1 MKDYRGKDKD
11 SAKKLQSNIILPI
24 SILIPSNSQT
34 SIVVVSI
41 NNIDFLTNEF
51 TVIQQQEFEYTQTRI
66 LTVKF
71 RIRILY

>member
-24 SILIPSNSQT
+24 SILILSNSQT

-41 NNIDFLTNEF
+41 NNIDFLTDEF
-51 TVIQQQEFEYTQTRI
+51 TVI
-66 LTVKF
+66 
-71 RIRILY
+71 

>member
-41 NNIDFLTNEF
+41 NNIDFLTDEF